1 MIAFNFKKKIPNDD
15 QSDRNF
21 MDCVK
26 YLPAYYKMIYSFCSK
41 FYINL
46 IKEMTIQESLNDAR
60 ANLKVDI
67 L

>member
-1 MIAFNFKKKIPNDD
+1 MIAFNFKKNVPNDD

-26 YLPAYYKMIYSFCSK
+26 YIPAYFKMIYNFCAK

-46 IKEMTIQESLNDAR
+46 IKEMTI
-60 ANLKVDI
+60 
-67 L
+67 